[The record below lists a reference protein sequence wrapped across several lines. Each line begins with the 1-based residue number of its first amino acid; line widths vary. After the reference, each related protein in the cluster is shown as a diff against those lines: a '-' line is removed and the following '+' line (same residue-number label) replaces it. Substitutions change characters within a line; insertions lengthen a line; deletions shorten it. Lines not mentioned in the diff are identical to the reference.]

1 MLDQLIQY
9 GCIDLPRIQEFCCL
23 RREPKLLNII
33 ILPIWDIRFTKK
45 EVRRHI
51 KVFGD
56 PDDETIA
63 QVRCPPLEIPAEGGV

>member
-1 MLDQLIQY
+1 MAMHMS
-9 GCIDLPRIQEFCCL
+9 L
-23 RREPKLLNII
+23 RLAWHSDGWNGHPKFLYII
-33 ILPIWDIRFTKK
+33 ILPVRNIRFAKK

-63 QVRCPPLEIPAEGGV
+63 QVRCPPLEIPAEGTA